1 MAINWDPIIN
11 AVILVLVLLWL
22 MAAVTKQT
30 IPEMLHGFMDFI
42 NGTKDDA
49 LDKGEELL
57 YYD

>member
-11 AVILVLVLLWL
+11 AVILVICALWL

-30 IPEMLHGFMDFI
+30 VPEMLHGIMDFI
-42 NGTKDDA
+42 NGTKEDA
-49 LDKGEELL
+49 LEKGEELL